1 MKYFVEKEDFIFNTR
16 VYQKICYDNNDIK
29 TKEIEEI
36 AEKATKLM
44 RQFEE
49 KLSFFYE
56 SSEVSSINENASNG
70 FIKISNDT
78 FEILKKSIYYS
89 KLTNGIFDI
98 TIAPL
103 VKAWAINSDNP
114 TILSKEKI
122 DELNNTH
129 QEAVKTLNEYKKEK
143 LEQIAKEFEEN
154 VNSKGTITNTY
165 ESQIKEI
172 SDKYEELIVKEKERQ
187 ANLRY
192 KIDLNI
198 KNIDEEK
205 TLYEERLA
213 ELKNKFN
220 EDKEVLEKMH
230 LENIDREN
238 QIFLSEQE
246 AELEETSN
254 VTNDIDTI
262 NKKID
267 EINQKFNVINDE
279 IDMKRF
285 AVITIFTNKMQEI
298 DDYYN
303 SLVNDNNNRR
313 KQVDVMN
320 NKVATI
326 FKKN

>member
-1 MKYFVEKEDFIFNTR
+1 M
-16 VYQKICYDNNDIK
+16 
-29 TKEIEEI
+29 
-36 AEKATKLM
+36 
-44 RQFEE
+44 
-49 KLSFFYE
+49 
-56 SSEVSSINENASNG
+56 
-70 FIKISNDT
+70 
-78 FEILKKSIYYS
+78 
-89 KLTNGIFDI
+89 
-98 TIAPL
+98 
-103 VKAWAINSDNP
+103 
-114 TILSKEKI
+114 
-122 DELNNTH
+122 
-129 QEAVKTLNEYKKEK
+129 LNEYKKDK

-205 TLYEERLA
+205 ALYEERLA
-213 ELKNKFN
+213 ELENKFN

-238 QIFLSEQE
+238 QNFLSEQE
-246 AELEETSN
+246 AELEETSY

>member
-1 MKYFVEKEDFIFNTR
+1 MLIL
-16 VYQKICYDNNDIK
+16 
-29 TKEIEEI
+29 
-36 AEKATKLM
+36 A
-44 RQFEE
+44 
-49 KLSFFYE
+49 
-56 SSEVSSINENASNG
+56 SE
-70 FIKISNDT
+70 F
-78 FEILKKSIYYS
+78 
-89 KLTNGIFDI
+89 
-98 TIAPL
+98 
-103 VKAWAINSDNP
+103 
-114 TILSKEKI
+114 KEKI

-129 QEAVKTLNEYKKEK
+129 QEAVTVLNEYKKEK

-205 TLYEERLA
+205 ALYEERLA
-213 ELKNKFN
+213 ELENKFN

-230 LENIDREN
+230 LENIENEN
-238 QIFLSEQE
+238 QAFLSEKE
-246 AELEETSN
+246 AELEETSY
-254 VTNDIDTI
+254 VTNDIDAI

>member
-1 MKYFVEKEDFIFNTR
+1 MLIL
-16 VYQKICYDNNDIK
+16 
-29 TKEIEEI
+29 
-36 AEKATKLM
+36 A
-44 RQFEE
+44 
-49 KLSFFYE
+49 
-56 SSEVSSINENASNG
+56 SE
-70 FIKISNDT
+70 F
-78 FEILKKSIYYS
+78 
-89 KLTNGIFDI
+89 
-98 TIAPL
+98 
-103 VKAWAINSDNP
+103 
-114 TILSKEKI
+114 KEKI

-129 QEAVKTLNEYKKEK
+129 QEAVAVLNEYKKEK

-205 TLYEERLA
+205 ALYEERLA
-213 ELKNKFN
+213 ELENKFN

-230 LENIDREN
+230 LENIENEN
-238 QIFLSEQE
+238 QAILREKE
-246 AELEETSN
+246 AELEETSY

>member
-1 MKYFVEKEDFIFNTR
+1 
-16 VYQKICYDNNDIK
+16 
-29 TKEIEEI
+29 
-36 AEKATKLM
+36 
-44 RQFEE
+44 
-49 KLSFFYE
+49 
-56 SSEVSSINENASNG
+56 
-70 FIKISNDT
+70 
-78 FEILKKSIYYS
+78 
-89 KLTNGIFDI
+89 
-98 TIAPL
+98 
-103 VKAWAINSDNP
+103 
-114 TILSKEKI
+114 
-122 DELNNTH
+122 
-129 QEAVKTLNEYKKEK
+129 
-143 LEQIAKEFEEN
+143 
-154 VNSKGTITNTY
+154 
-165 ESQIKEI
+165 
-172 SDKYEELIVKEKERQ
+172 
-187 ANLRY
+187 
-192 KIDLNI
+192 
-198 KNIDEEK
+198 
-205 TLYEERLA
+205 
-213 ELKNKFN
+213 
-220 EDKEVLEKMH
+220 MH

-246 AELEETSN
+246 VELEETSY

>member
-1 MKYFVEKEDFIFNTR
+1 MLKNENDQKEDIML
-16 VYQKICYDNNDIK
+16 IL
-29 TKEIEEI
+29 
-36 AEKATKLM
+36 A
-44 RQFEE
+44 
-49 KLSFFYE
+49 
-56 SSEVSSINENASNG
+56 SE
-70 FIKISNDT
+70 F
-78 FEILKKSIYYS
+78 
-89 KLTNGIFDI
+89 
-98 TIAPL
+98 
-103 VKAWAINSDNP
+103 
-114 TILSKEKI
+114 KEKI

-129 QEAVKTLNEYKKEK
+129 QEAVAVLNEYKKEK

-205 TLYEERLA
+205 ALYEERLT
-213 ELKNKFN
+213 ELENKFN

-230 LENIDREN
+230 LESIENEN
-238 QIFLSEQE
+238 QAFLSEKE
-246 AELEETSN
+246 AELEETSY